1 MANDKTLTPRRG
13 ASRRAFLSAGV
24 QLGAGLALA
33 DVGLDLAP
41 RHADASGTTT
51 LTYMGLKDNG
61 NPAVGSQLM
70 RLFEQQNPGVK
81 TQFVS
86 APPADDAF
94 LAKAIT
100 ILSSRDASVD
110 IFDADVTW
118 PAQLGAAGWIAD
130 LNSYLPPKAQKN
142 YVSAMTYSDTIDGH
156 LRGIPWMLDTGHL
169 YYRKDILAAN
179 NLKPAKTW
187 PELVQQCIMLQKKY
201 AGMVGFVGCFAQG
214 QQQLISMFLEFIHSN
229 DGDWIDSKTGK
240 VVLNSPQNVA
250 ALQFMVDMV
259 NKYKIMQP
267 GILSMNLDTGRTV
280 FTEGRAVY
288 HRNWNYV
295 YALAE
300 DAKGGSK
307 VAGKVGVTAVP
318 FFPGH
323 KTAPSAG
330 GWQYVVN
337 NYSKNRDMAIK
348 LALFMGGAQGQKF
361 RAIHG
366 SFSPAYLPDNSDP
379 QVVAAHPGFPLLAE
393 QGAAA
398 VSRGKTPYYT
408 QASTACE
415 VELSNALTGQKSV
428 RRALADAS
436 SKITNI
442 LSGQA

>member
-1 MANDKTLTPRRG
+1 
-13 ASRRAFLSAGV
+13 
-24 QLGAGLALA
+24 
-33 DVGLDLAP
+33 
-41 RHADASGTTT
+41 
-51 LTYMGLKDNG
+51 
-61 NPAVGSQLM
+61 
-70 RLFEQQNPGVK
+70 
-81 TQFVS
+81 
-86 APPADDAF
+86 
-94 LAKAIT
+94 
-100 ILSSRDASVD
+100 
-110 IFDADVTW
+110 
-118 PAQLGAAGWIAD
+118 
-130 LNSYLPPKAQKN
+130 
-142 YVSAMTYSDTIDGH
+142 
-156 LRGIPWMLDTGHL
+156 
-169 YYRKDILAAN
+169 
-179 NLKPAKTW
+179 
-187 PELVQQCIMLQKKY
+187 
-201 AGMVGFVGCFAQG
+201 
-214 QQQLISMFLEFIHSN
+214 
-229 DGDWIDSKTGK
+229 
-240 VVLNSPQNVA
+240 
-250 ALQFMVDMV
+250 
-259 NKYKIMQP
+259 
-267 GILSMNLDTGRTV
+267 
-280 FTEGRAVY
+280 
-288 HRNWNYV
+288 
-295 YALAE
+295 
-300 DAKGGSK
+300 
-307 VAGKVGVTAVP
+307 VP